1 MEERINDHVLKIIK
15 GDLTELE
22 VEAIVNAANA
32 QLILGG
38 GVAGAIRAKGGAA
51 IQEECDQIGPIQVG
65 GAAITTGGNLKARKV
80 IHAVGPRWGE
90 GDEEAKLA
98 NAVKASLKLADENDL
113 KTIAFPA
120 ISTGIFGFPVERAAG
135 IILQTIKGYLEGETG
150 LEEVTVCLFGEES
163 FQVFAQAWE
172 RMGV

>member
-1 MEERINDHVLKIIK
+1 MEQRIGDHVLKIIK
-15 GDLTELE
+15 GDLTDLE

-32 QLILGG
+32 QLVLGG
-38 GVAGAIRAKGGAA
+38 GVAGAIRTKGGPA
-51 IQEECDQIGPIQVG
+51 IQKECDRIGPIQVG
-65 GAAITTGGNLKARKV
+65 EAAITGGGDLKAKKV

-90 GDEEAKLA
+90 GDEEVKLA
-98 NAVKASLKLADENDL
+98 KAVKASLKLADQNGL

-135 IILQTIKGYLEGETG
+135 IILQTIKSCLEGETG
-150 LEEVTVCLFGEES
+150 LEEVVVCLFGEES

-172 RMGV
+172 RISR